1 MEKVLLSWLT
11 YNRHKVGELM
21 TFTKLI
27 VFVFLMTH
35 YPACGWIKIGRLSDN
50 SWINIMEEE
59 QSIYNIYWSAFFF
72 VLTTIT
78 TVGYGEGMGSTQVE
92 YIYCMFVQLLGLSL
106 FSVIIGT
113 IGSMFAGDSSFDTL
127 INRRMSTVDM
137 WMHKLEASNK
147 QGRIPMG
154 LFRDIKRNI
163 QDAVVHDFNLIRD
176 EHHFFD
182 CLPSH
187 LQNEIIQ
194 SLFSDFKANNMQLFF
209 EQTEQGF

>member
-1 MEKVLLSWLT
+1 
-11 YNRHKVGELM
+11 
-21 TFTKLI
+21 
-27 VFVFLMTH
+27 
-35 YPACGWIKIGRLSDN
+35 
-50 SWINIMEEE
+50 
-59 QSIYNIYWSAFFF
+59 
-72 VLTTIT
+72 
-78 TVGYGEGMGSTQVE
+78 
-92 YIYCMFVQLLGLSL
+92 
-106 FSVIIGT
+106 
-113 IGSMFAGDSSFDTL
+113 MFAGDSSFDTL

-137 WMHKLEASNK
+137 WMHKLEASNR

-163 QDAVVHDFNLIRD
+163 QDAVIHDFNLIRD

-209 EQTEQGF
+209 EQTEQGFQNYLVVRMYCRIFEPDKIIVNFNKSVDEVYFIKQGQVRVFDKTGSNDFLILP